1 MVQIKK
7 IQAIATGCL
16 ILLLTMFASC
26 TNEEETSVSEQ
37 ASIRVSTMGQFLPQT
52 RSMSGIPDNMPDFS
66 LRTKSLITMRSTS

>member
-26 TNEEETSVSEQ
+26 TKRGGSKCKRTGIYKGVYYGTFF
-37 ASIRVSTMGQFLPQT
+37 ASNS
-52 RSMSGIPDNMPDFS
+52 
-66 LRTKSLITMRSTS
+66 

>member
-37 ASIRVSTMGQFLPQT
+37 AL
-52 RSMSGIPDNMPDFS
+52 
-66 LRTKSLITMRSTS
+66 